1 MSCFYFPKIF
11 SFMHMYH
18 IHRYIWKLESFIF
31 FNNVHYRSKNLK
43 SRTKYMNR
51 PYIQYMLHKTPS
63 QNSQV
68 PLSSKFVHFT
78 VENFPFQVGLCY
90 FTFGNCT

>member
-63 QNSQV
+63 QNSQ
-68 PLSSKFVHFT
+68 FHY
-78 VENFPFQVGLCY
+78 QVSLLILLLKILL
-90 FTFGNCT
+90 FK

>member
-1 MSCFYFPKIF
+1 
-11 SFMHMYH
+11 
-18 IHRYIWKLESFIF
+18 
-31 FNNVHYRSKNLK
+31 
-43 SRTKYMNR
+43 MNR
-51 PYIQYMLHKTPS
+51 KALYIFNTLLHKTPS